1 MSNQNKYLSK
11 LSDTRVLIIGGSSGI
26 GFGVAEACI
35 EYGAFVT
42 IASSSQS
49 RVNQTLSTLR
59 SSYPSSASKIFG
71 STIDLSQADTLE
83 DNYKRLFEQIVEQMG
98 GQRLDHVIYTAG
110 DALATQKISDLTMD
124 SIIRAGQL
132 RFFAPLLLAKFLPSF
147 MTQSYK
153 SSYTITSGLISEKP
167 TADWSVVAAYAGGHH
182 AMTRNLALDLKPI
195 RVNCVSPGIVDT
207 DLWRMPRE
215 EKDRLLK
222 EVGDKAPTGR
232 PGHAEDIAETY
243 LAILKDANMDGS
255 IVRTDAG
262 SGLV

>member
-11 LSDTRVLIIGGSSGI
+11 LSDSRVLIIGGSSGI
-26 GFGVAEACI
+26 GFAVAEACI
-35 EYGAFVT
+35 EYGAFVA
-42 IASSSQS
+42 IASSSQN
-49 RVNQTLSTLR
+49 RVNQTLSALK

-71 STIDLSQADTLE
+71 STIDLSNASTLE
-83 DNYKRLFEQIVEQMG
+83 DDYKRLFEQTIKQMG
-98 GQRLDHVIYTAG
+98 GQKLDHVIYTAG
-110 DALATQKISDLTMD
+110 DALATLKLADLTMD

-147 MTQSYK
+147 VTQSYK
-153 SSYTITSGLISEKP
+153 SSYTITSGMISEKP
-167 TADWSVVAAYAGGHH
+167 LADWSVVAAYAGGHH

-215 EKDRLLK
+215 EKERLLK

-232 PGHAEDIAETY
+232 PGCAQDVAEAY

-255 IVRTDAG
+255 VVRTDGG
-262 SGLV
+262 SMLV